1 MNLTTDRTHLASF
14 CFLFLQRSAYR
25 SCTISCLFG
34 GRHTATICLLPPC
47 QHIPCMYYQ
56 RWLNSGCTR
65 GVIQLEVRGISVGGV
80 FFVFG
85 PVGKDA
91 DHHDVLQKAVPDGWM
106 QLDDGEKQ
114 MQILLYQRRSEGDGP
129 AFGLQ
134 QLPHWKIRRRN
145 QGNLHDTR
153 ISTLDYIGHSR
164 ISLNQAVG
172 TPPILIII
180 PVVMHSVARHCTMSK
195 QWSSMYGQRVRTRT
209 RRLSHRRNAWRWPT
223 GLKTKARV
231 HQLR

>member
-1 MNLTTDRTHLASF
+1 MHDSLDLSAYVCVPQTPNAKQVS
-14 CFLFLQRSAYR
+14 LFGRRSAYR
-25 SCTISCLFG
+25 LYVFLTLVVCGGPCLLWTFG

-47 QHIPCMYYQ
+47 QNTTCMYYQ
-56 RWLNSGCTR
+56 FWLNSGCTR
-65 GVIQLEVRGISVGGV
+65 GVFQLEVRGISVGGV

-164 ISLNQAVG
+164 ISL
-172 TPPILIII
+172 
-180 PVVMHSVARHCTMSK
+180 
-195 QWSSMYGQRVRTRT
+195 T
-209 RRLSHRRNAWRWPT
+209 RRSAHRPY
-223 GLKTKARV
+223 
-231 HQLR
+231 